1 MPAGRAAATVESM
14 TRTRCAA
21 ILLAVLAA
29 GPGLTACS
37 ADDPAV
43 CDDVDALSASMD
55 NLRDAQIGENA
66 LSVVSTELS
75 QMTTE
80 VKQLADDAS
89 QEYADE
95 IDAVRTQVSAVQ
107 SGVESATQQPTA
119 DALAQVSE
127 GIKGVGT
134 AVDGLVD
141 SVQETC

>member
-1 MPAGRAAATVESM
+1 M

-21 ILLAVLAA
+21 SLLALLAA
-29 GPGLTACS
+29 SSGLTACS

-43 CDDVDALSASMD
+43 CDDVDALSASMSH
-55 NLRDAQIGENA
+55 LRDAQIGENA

-89 QEYADE
+89 EQYAKE
-95 IDAVRTQVSAVQ
+95 IDAVRTQVNALE
-107 SGVESATQQPTA
+107 SGVRSATQQPTA
-119 DALAQVSE
+119 AALAQVSD

-134 AVDGLVD
+134 AVDNLVD
-141 SVQETC
+141 SVQGTC